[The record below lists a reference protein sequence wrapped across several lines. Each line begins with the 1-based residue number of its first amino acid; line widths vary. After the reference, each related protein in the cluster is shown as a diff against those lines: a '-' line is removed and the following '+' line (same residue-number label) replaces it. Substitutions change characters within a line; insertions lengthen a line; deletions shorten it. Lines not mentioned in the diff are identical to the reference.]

1 MLICG
6 CEPDLI
12 LLTETIPKAQIL
24 PISPA
29 LIELPGYTMY
39 CNFEPGS
46 PNLGRS
52 GKRGICMYVS
62 HKLRAAEAAL
72 PDCSFKEQ
80 LWVELSLSGPDRL
93 LLGCVYRSPSG
104 AGEQDTNELIKLFE
118 HATEAG
124 FSHVVIAGDLNMPQ
138 INWQLGMSTAPE
150 GHYTHRFVNSTQDL
164 FLHQHVLE
172 PTRFRHGER
181 AHTLDLI
188 FTNEVGMVKNMQY
201 CPGLSN
207 SDHVIIRFDL
217 ACYTV
222 RHESKDPR
230 LDFNRADFAKLNDL
244 INRTDWSMTT
254 DPTLGMEE
262 RYTAFKT
269 TLNTLVERCVPTAK
283 PKSKKKNLYI
293 NRAAMKLKKR
303 KRVLWQEYKHSRDPI
318 SYALYVRCRND
329 LRRLT
334 RKLRSDFERSLAGAV
349 KTNPKAFWRYANTR
363 MKTWSTIENLVD
375 ADGTVASQDADKA
388 RVLNGFFSSVFT
400 AENSSVTPDLTID
413 GDVPELET
421 IEFRAELVEQKLA
434 KLRPFSSPGPD
445 GLHPRLLDATAGAL
459 TGRWAEMFSESM
471 ETGCLPDDWKT
482 ANVTPIFKKG
492 SKQQPGN
499 YRPITLTAVPCKTME
514 SIIRDEIMAHLSES
528 GLLHEAQHGFRPRR
542 SCVTQLL
549 STLDD
554 LSKMTE
560 NGDPIDAVYLDFSKA
575 FDSVPHRHLIKK
587 LQSYGVTGRLLS
599 WIRAFLVGRRQRV
612 VVNGCRS
619 DWVPVA
625 SGVPQGSVL
634 GPLLFVLYVNDLPT
648 AVQCPIQ
655 LFADDTKLYQSVR
668 LDSDAS
674 SLQWDLDRAV
684 AWSDN
689 WRLPFNEAKCST
701 LHFGRS
707 NVRSVYSMRDVALEQ
722 VSVER
727 DLGVLVDSELK
738 FREQAAS
745 AVSKVTQILA
755 VIRRSIQLIDRT
767 TLPLLYKTLVR
778 PLLEY
783 GNVIWGPF
791 NRADQKLVERVQRRA
806 TRLVDEIRTEPYT
819 ERLRLLGLPSLYYR
833 RRRGDMIFLFQMLH
847 SGLDL
852 DPAVFFTP
860 AAKATTRGHPWKMNK
875 PQAIT
880 RIRRNAFA
888 VRVVNDWN
896 ALPSRVVTSSTVN
909 QFKARLDSHWAHLQY
924 TIPHQD

>member
-1 MLICG
+1 
-6 CEPDLI
+6 
-12 LLTETIPKAQIL
+12 
-24 PISPA
+24 
-29 LIELPGYTMY
+29 
-39 CNFEPGS
+39 
-46 PNLGRS
+46 
-52 GKRGICMYVS
+52 
-62 HKLRAAEAAL
+62 
-72 PDCSFKEQ
+72 
-80 LWVELSLSGPDRL
+80 
-93 LLGCVYRSPSG
+93 
-104 AGEQDTNELIKLFE
+104 
-118 HATEAG
+118 
-124 FSHVVIAGDLNMPQ
+124 
-138 INWQLGMSTAPE
+138 
-150 GHYTHRFVNSTQDL
+150 
-164 FLHQHVLE
+164 
-172 PTRFRHGER
+172 
-181 AHTLDLI
+181 
-188 FTNEVGMVKNMQY
+188 
-201 CPGLSN
+201 
-207 SDHVIIRFDL
+207 
-217 ACYTV
+217 
-222 RHESKDPR
+222 
-230 LDFNRADFAKLNDL
+230 
-244 INRTDWSMTT
+244 
-254 DPTLGMEE
+254 
-262 RYTAFKT
+262 
-269 TLNTLVERCVPTAK
+269 
-283 PKSKKKNLYI
+283 
-293 NRAAMKLKKR
+293 
-303 KRVLWQEYKHSRDPI
+303 
-318 SYALYVRCRND
+318 
-329 LRRLT
+329 
-334 RKLRSDFERSLAGAV
+334 
-349 KTNPKAFWRYANTR
+349 
-363 MKTWSTIENLVD
+363 
-375 ADGTVASQDADKA
+375 
-388 RVLNGFFSSVFT
+388 
-400 AENSSVTPDLTID
+400 
-413 GDVPELET
+413 
-421 IEFRAELVEQKLA
+421 
-434 KLRPFSSPGPD
+434 
-445 GLHPRLLDATAGAL
+445 
-459 TGRWAEMFSESM
+459 
-471 ETGCLPDDWKT
+471 
-482 ANVTPIFKKG
+482 
-492 SKQQPGN
+492 
-499 YRPITLTAVPCKTME
+499 
-514 SIIRDEIMAHLSES
+514 MAHLSES

-560 NGDPIDAVYLDFSKA
+560 NGDPIDAVSLDFSKA

-625 SGVPQGSVL
+625 SDVPQGSVL

-674 SLQWDLDRAV
+674 SLQRDLDMV
-684 AWSDN
+684 VTWSDN

-745 AVSKVTQILA
+745 AVSKATQILA

-783 GNVIWGPF
+783 GNVLWGPF

-860 AAKATTRGHPWKMNK
+860 AAKATTRGHFFCFVCIKAEHIFHLHWPGCEFLRYVWGPEAGGTAHLQSQGEGPWKMNK